1 MNRKEPLFRVVK
13 RESSSPVRQAL
24 AYVAAVVIALLIG
37 GTLFGVAG
45 MILTVPVT
53 AVLQILCK
61 HLWFYNTYKEKAM
74 KYNGNNENRNQ

>member
-1 MNRKEPLFRVVK
+1 MDHFYEMSKGIFVFRDVLYFLSVI
-13 RESSSPVRQAL
+13 
-24 AYVAAVVIALLIG
+24 VIALLIG

>member
-1 MNRKEPLFRVVK
+1 
-13 RESSSPVRQAL
+13 
-24 AYVAAVVIALLIG
+24 
-37 GTLFGVAG
+37 

-74 KYNGNNENRNQ
+74 KHNGNNENRNQ

>member
-74 KYNGNNENRNQ
+74 KHNGNNENRNQ